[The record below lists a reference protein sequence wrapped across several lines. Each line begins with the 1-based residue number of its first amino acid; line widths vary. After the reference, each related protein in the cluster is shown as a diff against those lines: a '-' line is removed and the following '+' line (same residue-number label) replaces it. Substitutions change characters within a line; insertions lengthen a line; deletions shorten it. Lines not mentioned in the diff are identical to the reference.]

1 MHDIDNFIEGMFMI
15 ALAAVPMVDYSRVNA
30 LEADVQ
36 KFEGVEAAMLYF
48 PVGVAAL
55 MYAYRVM
62 TVMKERKNFD
72 ENEAPAGKTAY
83 GDN

>member
-1 MHDIDNFIEGMFMI
+1 MI
-15 ALAAVPMVDYSRVNA
+15 SLSAVPMVDYSRVNS
-30 LEADVQ
+30 LPGDVK

-55 MYAYRVM
+55 MYAYRSFSVYR
-62 TVMKERKNFD
+62 ERKNFD

-83 GDN
+83 GEN